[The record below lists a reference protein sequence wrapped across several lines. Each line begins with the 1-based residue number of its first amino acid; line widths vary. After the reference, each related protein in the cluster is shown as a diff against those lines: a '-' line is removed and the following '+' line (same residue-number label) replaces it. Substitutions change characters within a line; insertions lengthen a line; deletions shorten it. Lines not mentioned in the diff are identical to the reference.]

1 MFSNGMSLSD
11 IKAVTE
17 DNGLGGG
24 NGIIWLILILLILG
38 GGNGWNNGGYANG
51 NALQTD
57 FATLERKM
65 DTLASGISSGFADST
80 YALNNAVTGG
90 FASAQNT
97 MTQGFAGLNTA
108 LRDGF
113 SQGAINTLNGVNA
126 VQASVNGVANAV
138 QSCCCTTNNNITTS
152 SRDIIDSANANT
164 QKILDAIQ
172 QNEIQ
177 SLRDKLQDARFELSQ
192 QYQNSYLVNTLNPCA
207 KPAYL
212 VASPTPINYGCG
224 CACGA

>member
-38 GGNGWNNGGYANG
+38 GGNWNNGGYANG

-65 DTLASGISSGFADST
+65 DGIANGICDST
-80 YALNNAVTGG
+80 YALNNALTGG

-97 MTQGFAGLNTA
+97 ITQGFAGLNSSI
-108 LRDGF
+108 RDGF

-152 SRDIIDSANANT
+152 SRDIIESANANT

-177 SLRDKLQDARFELSQ
+177 NLRDRLQDARFELSQ
-192 QYQNSYLVNTLNPCA
+192 QAQNSYLVGELRPCA
-207 KPAYL
+207 KPSYI
-212 VASPTPINYGCG
+212 VANPYASNGCG
-224 CACGA
+224 CVCGA